1 MVKSR
6 PADWTAGEVPVF
18 GGRLAYH
25 RTGGKGPPLIL
36 SHGLT
41 DNGLCWT
48 RLARA
53 LEADFDIIMLDARGH
68 GASSGVG
75 PGDVVDPVR
84 DLAEAVEALGLT
96 RVLVMGHSVGARA
109 SAGYAAAFPDR
120 VRALVLED
128 PPLVPP
134 MTPEARE
141 RRLQAFREQVARFR
155 SMTEAELRAFGM
167 RQSPS
172 WDPIEFPAWAA
183 SKRQVDAEALP
194 LLNSAWQ
201 EDFRSLQSPTL
212 LIHGESER
220 GSMVAPQQ
228 AREALEHNPNL
239 RAVRIPGAGHNVR
252 RENFADVLL
261 AVRSF
266 LAAV

>member
-1 MVKSR
+1 MVSPR
-6 PADWTAGEVPVF
+6 SEDWTPGEVAVS

-25 RTGGKGPPLIL
+25 RTGGGGPPLVL

-48 RLARA
+48 RLAEA
-53 LEADFDIIMLDARGH
+53 LAPDFDIIMLDARGH
-68 GASSGVG
+68 GASSRVG
-75 PGDVVDPVR
+75 PGEAVDPVQ

-96 RVLVMGHSVGARA
+96 PLLVMGHSVGARA
-109 SAGYAAAFPDR
+109 SAGFAAAFPDR

-134 MTPEARE
+134 MTPEART
-141 RRLQAFREQVARFR
+141 RRLQTFREQVARFR

-172 WDPIEFPAWAA
+172 WDPAEFPAWAA

-201 EDFRSLQSPTL
+201 EDFRRIRSPTL
-212 LIHGESER
+212 LIRGEAER
-220 GSMVAPQQ
+220 GSMVAPEQ
-228 AREALEHNPNL
+228 AREACELNPDIKS
-239 RAVRIPGAGHNVR
+239 VRILGAGHNVR
-252 RENFADVLL
+252 RENFAEVLRAL
-261 AVRSF
+261 RSF
-266 LAAV
+266 LAEV

>member
-1 MVKSR
+1 MVSSR
-6 PADWTAGEVPVF
+6 SAGWTAGEVAIS
-18 GGRLAYH
+18 GGRLSYH
-25 RTGGKGPPLIL
+25 RTGGHRPPLVL

-48 RLARA
+48 RVAEALAP
-53 LEADFDIIMLDARGH
+53 DFDVIMLDARGH
-68 GASSGVG
+68 GASSRVG
-75 PGDVVDPVR
+75 PGEVVDPIR
-84 DLAEAVEALGLT
+84 DLAEAVEALDLS

-109 SAGYAAAFPDR
+109 SAGFAAAFPKR

-134 MTPEARE
+134 MTPDARE
-141 RRLQAFREQVARFR
+141 RRLQTFREQVARFR

-172 WDPIEFPAWAA
+172 WDPVEFPAWAT

-220 GSMVAPQQ
+220 GSMVAPEQ
-228 AREALEHNPNL
+228 AREALELNPNL

-266 LAAV
+266 LAEV

>member
-1 MVKSR
+1 MVSSGS
-6 PADWTAGEVPVF
+6 ADWTPGEVAVS
-18 GGRLAYH
+18 GGQLAYH
-25 RTGGKGPPLIL
+25 RTGGDGPPLVL

-48 RLARA
+48 RLAEA
-53 LEADFDIIMLDARGH
+53 LAPDFDIIMLDARGH
-68 GASSGVG
+68 GASSRVG
-75 PGDVVDPVR
+75 PGDAVDPVR

-109 SAGYAAAFPDR
+109 SAGFAATFPDR
-120 VRALVLED
+120 VRALVPED

-134 MTPEARE
+134 MTPEARA
-141 RRLQAFREQVARFR
+141 RRLQTFREQVARFR

-172 WDPIEFPAWAA
+172 WDPAEFPAWVQ

-201 EDFRSLQSPTL
+201 SSTQSSGPSGFRGQATMSAARTSRTFSWPSAASWPRSESGALGKRRLSPQRC
-212 LIHGESER
+212 E
-220 GSMVAPQQ
+220 
-228 AREALEHNPNL
+228 
-239 RAVRIPGAGHNVR
+239 
-252 RENFADVLL
+252 
-261 AVRSF
+261 F
-266 LAAV
+266 LA

>member
-1 MVKSR
+1 MVSSGS
-6 PADWTAGEVPVF
+6 ADWTPGEVAVS
-18 GGRLAYH
+18 GGQLAYH
-25 RTGGKGPPLIL
+25 RTGGDGPPLVL

-48 RLARA
+48 RLAEA
-53 LEADFDIIMLDARGH
+53 LAPDFDIIMLDARGH
-68 GASSGVG
+68 GASSRVG
-75 PGDVVDPVR
+75 LGDAVDPVR

-109 SAGYAAAFPDR
+109 SAGFAATFPDR

-134 MTPEARE
+134 MTPEARA
-141 RRLQAFREQVARFR
+141 RRLQTFREQVARFR

-172 WDPIEFPAWAA
+172 WDPAEFPAWVQ

-194 LLNSAWQ
+194 LLNVAWQ
-201 EDFRSLQSPTL
+201 EDFRGIRSPTL
-212 LIHGESER
+212 LIHGESDR
-220 GSMVAPQQ
+220 GSMVSQEQ
-228 AREALEHNPNL
+228 AREACELNPVI
-239 RAVRIPGAGHNVR
+239 RSVRIPGAGHNVR

-266 LAAV
+266 LAEV